1 MEGSL
6 CGLCQK
12 KDVQSRNCAISKE
25 GSWHGLCQKKTYNR
39 AVAQLANACGTKM
52 TRKDCIRA
60 IAQLR
65 PHTYNTEQ
73 EVENTDTGKPEL
85 YGALS

>member
-12 KDVQSRNCAISKE
+12 KDAQSRNCAISKE

-39 AVAQLANACGTKM
+39 AVAQLANA
-52 TRKDCIRA
+52 IVS
-60 IAQLR
+60 AQLR
-65 PHTYNTEQ
+65 SCGHTHTTQNKRLRTQTRVNQNFMEPCH
-73 EVENTDTGKPEL
+73 EGL
-85 YGALS
+85 YTH